1 MSNGQA
7 DFFRNML
14 PYARRVSELTGI
26 DPRLVLAQSALETGY
41 GRSTPNFNFFGIK
54 APQGQGAS
62 LMTSEFENGQMVS
75 RNEPFRTYES
85 PAGSFQDYANL
96 MLRAP
101 RYRPVLEAR
110 TLEDQIAAMAASG
123 YATDPEY
130 GSKLSQIASGINL
143 DDPGLIASD
152 AMTAIGRGPDVSGM
166 TATARPRPAMN
177 GQPTTPGLLAQ
188 GVAPERPRR
197 DIGNILDQLAVGFA
211 GMSLR
216 PNQGVVQM
224 AQQRIGQRQEQQQ
237 TQRER
242 NATAEWLRSQGRSDL
257 ADGVLNGGISGAQA
271 LAIMQRDVAGSAAPA
286 NFRSLQLQ
294 AEQAGLEP
302 GTPEYQQFM
311 LYGGAARDTTPAAFA
326 ALDAQARAAGFE
338 PGTPEYQNFMRT
350 RGAGDVAAARAAG
363 TASGEAAINLTG
375 ARVAADRTL
384 TLIDL
389 VKNDP
394 ALSAMTGPIQGR
406 LPNISA
412 DAQRFASRMQQ
423 LQGAAFLEAY
433 NMLRGGGQIT
443 EVEGQK
449 AEAAIARLNQAQ
461 SEQDFLEALRE
472 YEDAVRTGIQK
483 LEAQAG
489 AAGGTTAVATPA
501 APSAPAENDPL
512 GLR

>member
-1 MSNGQA
+1 
-7 DFFRNML
+7 
-14 PYARRVSELTGI
+14 
-26 DPRLVLAQSALETGY
+26 
-41 GRSTPNFNFFGIK
+41 
-54 APQGQGAS
+54 
-62 LMTSEFENGQMVS
+62 
-75 RNEPFRTYES
+75 
-85 PAGSFQDYANL
+85 
-96 MLRAP
+96 
-101 RYRPVLEAR
+101 
-110 TLEDQIAAMAASG
+110 
-123 YATDPEY
+123 
-130 GSKLSQIASGINL
+130 
-143 DDPGLIASD
+143 
-152 AMTAIGRGPDVSGM
+152 
-166 TATARPRPAMN
+166 MN

-271 LAIMQRDVAGSAAPA
+271 LAIMQRDVAGSAVPA

-363 TASGEAAINLTG
+363 TASGEAAINLSG
-375 ARVAADRTL
+375 ARVTADRTL
-384 TLIDL
+384 ALIDL

-394 ALSAMTGPIQGR
+394 ALSRMTGPIQGR
-406 LPNISA
+406 LPDVSA

-423 LQGAAFLEAY
+423 LQGTAFLEAY

-443 EVEGQK
+443 EAEGQK
-449 AEAAIARLNQAQ
+449 AERAIARLNQAQ

-472 YEDAVRTGIQK
+472 FEDAVRIGIQK